1 MRCLTLDCYD
11 TYAELPPLPRKPKS
25 MDAPDFKA
33 PQHYI
38 NRELSF
44 LEFNQRV
51 LAQAFDD
58 SIPLLERLKFLC
70 ISSNNLDEFFEIRV
84 AGLKQL
90 HELGSAQFAADAM
103 SIPDQLSAIHE
114 RALKLVEEQ
123 YRCLNE
129 VLLPALEKEG
139 ISLLGRKDWSPESL
153 GRKSWSPEAS
163 DWLEQ
168 YFEREIEPVLSPLGL
183 DPARP
188 FPRIQNKSLN
198 FIVRLRG
205 KDAFGRDSELAIVQ
219 APRSLPRVV
228 PVPLEGTQR
237 TLVLLTG
244 IVQAF
249 VQKLFTGIEVIGC
262 YQFRVTR
269 NSDLFVDE
277 EEIDDLRRALEGELA
292 HRRYG
297 AAVRLETSRDCP
309 DDMVQFLQR
318 QFALHEV
325 DAYRMPGPVN
335 LNRLSAIYDLV
346 QRPDLKYPIFTPGLP
361 KRLIANTDVFAAIRQ
376 NDMLLHHP
384 YQSFAPVMDFL
395 RQAAADPQVLAIKQ
409 TLYRAGNE
417 SPIVDALVTAA
428 NAGKDVTVI
437 VELRARFDEEANI
450 ELSNRLQE
458 AGAHVMYGVVG
469 YKTHAK
475 LALVVRREPG
485 GIRRYCH
492 LGTGN
497 YHPRTARAYT
507 DYGLFTCN
515 DEIGQDVHELF
526 LQLTS
531 LTQTPKLN
539 KLIQSPFGMHDAVL
553 AKLAREAEHARAGR
567 PARVIAKMN
576 ALVDPQAIEALYRAS
591 AAGVQIDLIIRGVCA
606 LRPGLPGVSEN
617 IRVRS
622 IVGRFLEHSRV
633 FYFENGGQP
642 EMFAASADWME
653 RNFFRRVEV
662 AFPIQRNWHRERIL
676 KDLDFCLRDN
686 TQSWN
691 LNSAGRY
698 ERVPSAAQ
706 GERSVNAQAELLAA
720 YATGVAFPP

>member
-1 MRCLTLDCYD
+1 
-11 TYAELPPLPRKPKS
+11 
-25 MDAPDFKA
+25 MDSPDLKA
-33 PQHYI
+33 PQNYI

-51 LAQAFDD
+51 LDQALDE
-58 SIPLLERLKFLC
+58 SVPLLERLRFLC
-70 ISSNNLDEFFEIRV
+70 ISSSNLDEFFEIRV

-90 HELGSAQFAADAM
+90 LELGAAQFAWDA
-103 SIPDQLSAIHE
+103 LSPEELLAALHE
-114 RALKLVEEQ
+114 RALRLVSDQ

-129 VLLPALEKEG
+129 VLLPAMAAEG
-139 ISLLGRKDWSPESL
+139 INLLGRTA
-153 GRKSWSPEAS
+153 WSPEAQK
-163 DWLEQ
+163 WLEQ

-198 FIVRLRG
+198 FIVHLEG
-205 KDAFGRDSELAIVQ
+205 KDAFGRDSEHAIVQ

-228 PVPLEGTQR
+228 PVPGDGAGK
-237 TLVLLTG
+237 TLVLLTA
-244 IVQAF
+244 IVGAF
-249 VQKLFTGIEVIGC
+249 VHKLFAGIKVRGC

-309 DDMVQFLQR
+309 EDMAQFLLR
-318 QFALHEV
+318 QFALHDV
-325 DAYRMPGPVN
+325 DMYRVPGPVN
-335 LNRLSAIYDLV
+335 LNRLTAIYDLV

-361 KRLIANTDVFAAIRQ
+361 RRLAASADLFAAIRQ
-376 NDMLLHHP
+376 NDLLLHHP

-395 RQAAADPQVLAIKQ
+395 RLAAADPQVLAIKQ
-409 TLYRAGNE
+409 TLYRAGND
-417 SPIVDALVTAA
+417 SPIVDALVSAA

-497 YHPRTARAYT
+497 YHPRTARQYT

-539 KLIQSPFGMHDAVL
+539 RLVQSPFGMHEMVL
-553 AKLAREAEHARAGR
+553 SKLAREADHARAGR
-567 PARVIAKMN
+567 KAHVIAKMN
-576 ALVDPQAIEALYRAS
+576 ALVEPQAIEALYKAS
-591 AAGVQIDLIIRGVCA
+591 CAGVKIDLIIRGVCA
-606 LRPGLPGVSEN
+606 LRPGVPGVSEN
-617 IRVRS
+617 ISVRS
-622 IVGRFLEHSRV
+622 LVGRFLEHSRV
-633 FYFENGGQP
+633 CYFENGGEP
-642 EMFAASADWME
+642 EMYCTSADWME

-662 AFPIQRNWHRERIL
+662 AFPIERKVHRERIL
-676 KDLDFCLRDN
+676 RDLQYCLDD
-686 TQSWN
+686 TCQSWRLLPN
-691 LNSAGRY
+691 GRY
-698 ERVPSAAQ
+698 ERIARAAQ
-706 GERSVNAQAELLAA
+706 RPVNAQMELLNRYAA
-720 YATGVAFPP
+720 GAPTAP

>member
-1 MRCLTLDCYD
+1 
-11 TYAELPPLPRKPKS
+11 
-25 MDAPDFKA
+25 MDSPDLKA
-33 PQHYI
+33 PQNYI

-51 LAQAFDD
+51 LDQAFDE
-58 SIPLLERLKFLC
+58 SVPLLERLRFLS
-70 ISSNNLDEFFEIRV
+70 ISSANLDEFFEIRV

-90 HELGSAQFAADAM
+90 LELGAGQFASDALT
-103 SIPDQLSAIHE
+103 PEELLTALHE
-114 RALKLVEEQ
+114 RALRLVSEQ

-129 VLLPALEKEG
+129 VLLPALAAQG
-139 ISLLGRKDWSPESL
+139 ISLLGRA
-153 GRKSWSPEAS
+153 GWSPEAEK
-163 DWLEQ
+163 WLEQ
-168 YFEREIEPVLSPLGL
+168 YFENEIEPVLSPLGL

-198 FIVRLRG
+198 FIVHLEG
-205 KDAFGRDSELAIVQ
+205 KDAFGRDSEHAIVQ

-228 PVPLEGTQR
+228 PVPGDGSGK
-237 TLVLLTG
+237 TLVLLTA
-244 IVQAF
+244 IVGAF
-249 VQKLFTGIEVIGC
+249 VHKLFAGIKVTGC

-309 DDMVQFLQR
+309 EDMAQFLLR
-318 QFALHEV
+318 QFALHDV
-325 DAYRMPGPVN
+325 DMYRVPGPVN

-361 KRLIANTDVFAAIRQ
+361 RRLVASSDLFAVIRQ
-376 NDMLLHHP
+376 NDLMLHHP

-395 RQAAADPQVLAIKQ
+395 RLAAADPQVLAIKQ
-409 TLYRAGNE
+409 TLYRAGND
-417 SPIVDALVTAA
+417 SPIVDALVAAA

-497 YHPRTARAYT
+497 YHPRTARQYT
-507 DYGLFTCN
+507 DYGIFTCN
-515 DEIGQDVHELF
+515 DQIGQDVHELF

-539 KLIQSPFGMHDAVL
+539 RLVQSPFGMHEMVL
-553 AKLAREAEHARAGR
+553 AKLAREADHARAGR
-567 PARVIAKMN
+567 KARVIAKMN
-576 ALVDPQAIEALYRAS
+576 ALTEPLVIEALYKAS
-591 AAGVQIDLIIRGVCA
+591 CAGVKIDLIIRGVCA
-606 LRPGLPGVSEN
+606 LRPGVPGVSEN
-617 IRVRS
+617 IAVRS
-622 IVGRFLEHSRV
+622 LVGRFLEHSRV
-633 FYFENGGQP
+633 CYFENGGEP
-642 EMFAASADWME
+642 EMFCTSADWME

-662 AFPIQRNWHRERIL
+662 AFPIEREVHRERM
-676 KDLDFCLRDN
+676 LRD
-686 TQSWN
+686 
-691 LNSAGRY
+691 LNSCLNDTCQAWLLRPDGRY
-698 ERVPSAAQ
+698 ERVARAEQRP
-706 GERSVNAQAELLAA
+706 VNAQMELLSRYAA
-720 YATGVAFPP
+720 GAPTAP

>member
-1 MRCLTLDCYD
+1 
-11 TYAELPPLPRKPKS
+11 
-25 MDAPDFKA
+25 MDSPDLKA
-33 PQHYI
+33 PQNYI

-51 LAQAFDD
+51 LDQALDE
-58 SIPLLERLKFLC
+58 SVPLLERLRFLS
-70 ISSNNLDEFFEIRV
+70 ISSANLDEFFEIRV

-90 HELGSAQFAADAM
+90 LELGAGQFASDALT
-103 SIPDQLSAIHE
+103 PEELLTALHE
-114 RALKLVEEQ
+114 RALRLVSEQ

-129 VLLPALEKEG
+129 VLLPALAAQG
-139 ISLLGRKDWSPESL
+139 ISLLGRA
-153 GRKSWSPEAS
+153 GWSPEAEK
-163 DWLEQ
+163 WLEQ
-168 YFEREIEPVLSPLGL
+168 YFENEIEPVLSPLGL

-198 FIVRLRG
+198 FIVHLEG
-205 KDAFGRDSELAIVQ
+205 KDAFGRDSEHAIVQ

-228 PVPLEGTQR
+228 PVPGDGSGK
-237 TLVLLTG
+237 TLVLLTA
-244 IVQAF
+244 IVGAF
-249 VQKLFTGIEVIGC
+249 VHKLFAGIKVTGC

-309 DDMVQFLQR
+309 EDMAQFLLR
-318 QFALHEV
+318 QFALHDV
-325 DAYRMPGPVN
+325 DMYRVPGPVN

-361 KRLIANTDVFAAIRQ
+361 RRLVASSDLFAVIRQ
-376 NDMLLHHP
+376 NDLMLHHP

-395 RQAAADPQVLAIKQ
+395 RLAAADPQVLAIKQ
-409 TLYRAGNE
+409 TLYRAGND
-417 SPIVDALVTAA
+417 SPIVDALVAAA

-497 YHPRTARAYT
+497 YHPRTARQYT
-507 DYGLFTCN
+507 DYGIFTCN
-515 DEIGQDVHELF
+515 DQIGQDVHELF

-531 LTQTPKLN
+531 LTQTPKL
-539 KLIQSPFGMHDAVL
+539 KRLVQSPFGMHEMVL
-553 AKLAREAEHARAGR
+553 AKLAREADHARAGR
-567 PARVIAKMN
+567 KARVIAKMN
-576 ALVDPQAIEALYRAS
+576 ALTEPLVIEALYKAS
-591 AAGVQIDLIIRGVCA
+591 CAGVKIDLIIRGVCA
-606 LRPGLPGVSEN
+606 LRPGVPGVSEN
-617 IRVRS
+617 IAVRS
-622 IVGRFLEHSRV
+622 LVGRFLEHSRV
-633 FYFENGGQP
+633 CYFENGGEP
-642 EMFAASADWME
+642 EMFCSSADWME

-662 AFPIQRNWHRERIL
+662 AFPVEREVHRERM
-676 KDLDFCLRDN
+676 LRD
-686 TQSWN
+686 
-691 LNSAGRY
+691 LNSCLSDTSQAWLLRPDGRY
-698 ERVPSAAQ
+698 ERVARAEQRP
-706 GERSVNAQAELLAA
+706 VNAQMELVARYAA
-720 YATGVAFPP
+720 GAPTAP

>member
-1 MRCLTLDCYD
+1 
-11 TYAELPPLPRKPKS
+11 
-25 MDAPDFKA
+25 MDSPDLKA
-33 PQHYI
+33 AQHYI

-51 LAQAFDD
+51 LAQAFDE
-58 SIPLLERLKFLC
+58 SVPLLERLRFLC
-70 ISSNNLDEFFEIRV
+70 ISCSNLDEFFEIRI

-90 HELGSAQFAADAM
+90 VELGSAQFAADAL
-103 SIPDQLSAIHE
+103 PLPEQLSAIHE
-114 RALKLVEEQ
+114 RALQLCNEQ

-129 VLLPALEKEG
+129 VLMPALASEGVFLQNREQWSAEAEK
-139 ISLLGRKDWSPESL
+139 
-153 GRKSWSPEAS
+153 
-163 DWLEQ
+163 WLER
-168 YFEREIEPVLSPLGL
+168 YFEQEIEPVLTPLGL

-198 FIVRLRG
+198 FIVHVRG
-205 KDAFGRDSELAIVQ
+205 KDAFGRDSEHAIVQ
-219 APRSLPRVV
+219 APRSLPRVI
-228 PVPLEGTQR
+228 PVPNPGGAR
-237 TLVLLTG
+237 TLVLLSV
-244 IVQAF
+244 IVHSF
-249 VQKLFTGIEVIGC
+249 VQKLFAGIEVLGC

-297 AAVRLETSRDCP
+297 AAVRLETSSDCP
-309 DDMVQFLQR
+309 DEMVEFLLH
-318 QFALHEV
+318 QFALTDV
-325 DAYRMPGPVN
+325 DMYRMPGPVN

-361 KRLIANTDVFAAIRQ
+361 KRLLAGTDLFAAIRQ

-384 YQSFAPVMDFL
+384 YQSFAPVMDFV
-395 RQAAADPQVLAIKQ
+395 RQAAADPNVLAIKQ

-417 SPIVDALVTAA
+417 SPLVDALVAAA

-469 YKTHAK
+469 FKTHAK
-475 LALVVRREPG
+475 VLMVVRREPG

-497 YHPRTARAYT
+497 YHPKTARAYT

-515 DEIGQDVHELF
+515 EEIGQDVHELF

-531 LTQTPKLN
+531 LTQTPRLSR
-539 KLIQSPFGMHDAVL
+539 LVQSPFGMHEMVIGR
-553 AKLAREAEHARAGR
+553 LAREAANARAGR

-576 ALVDPQAIEALYRAS
+576 SLVEPLAIEALYKAS
-591 AAGVQIDLIIRGVCA
+591 CAGVQMDLIVRGVCA
-606 LRPGLPGVSEN
+606 LRPGVPGVSDN
-617 IRVRS
+617 IKVRS

-642 EMFAASADWME
+642 EMWCASADWME
-653 RNFFRRVEV
+653 RNFFRRVEI
-662 AFPIQRNWHRERIL
+662 AFPIRRDTHRERIMR
-676 KDLDFCLRDN
+676 DLQLCLDDN
-686 TQSWN
+686 CQAWQLCSDG
-691 LNSAGRY
+691 SY
-698 ERVPSAAQ
+698 QRVMRNI
-706 GERSVNAQAELLAA
+706 GERAINAQAELMSIHAAGSATTFLAE
-720 YATGVAFPP
+720 PPAVDSAN

>member
-1 MRCLTLDCYD
+1 MDVPDL
-11 TYAELPPLPRKPKS
+11 KS
-25 MDAPDFKA
+25 PGLYF
-33 PQHYI
+33 

-44 LEFNQRV
+44 LEFNRRV
-51 LAQAFDD
+51 LAQAFDE
-58 SIPLLERLKFLC
+58 SVPLLERLRFLC
-70 ISSNNLDEFFEIRV
+70 ISSSNLDEFFEIRV

-90 HELGSAQFAADAM
+90 LELGSAQFAADGM
-103 SIPDQLSAIHE
+103 SFEQQLAGIHE
-114 RALKLVEEQ
+114 RAAGLVAEQ

-129 VLLPALEKEG
+129 VLMPALAARDIAL
-139 ISLLGRKDWSPESL
+139 ISGEE
-153 GRKSWSPEAS
+153 WSPEATK
-163 DWLEQ
+163 WLEQ
-168 YFEREIEPVLSPLGL
+168 YFELEVEPVLSPLGL

-198 FIVRLRG
+198 FIVRLEG

-228 PVPLEGTQR
+228 PVPIEGTRR

-249 VQKLFTGIEVIGC
+249 VQKLFAGIEVVGC

-297 AAVRLETSRDCP
+297 AAVRLETSNDCP
-309 DDMVQFLQR
+309 ADLVKFLQA
-318 QFALHEV
+318 QFTSATLDLYSV
-325 DAYRMPGPVN
+325 AGPVN
-335 LNRLSAIYDLV
+335 LNRLSVLYDLL
-346 QRPDLKYPIFTPGLP
+346 QRPDLKYPIFTPGVP
-361 KRLIANTDVFAAIRQ
+361 KRLIGATDIFAAIRHK
-376 NDMLLHHP
+376 DILLEHP
-384 YQSFAPVMDFL
+384 YQSFGPVMDFL
-395 RQAAADPQVLAIKQ
+395 RQAAADPHVLAIKQ
-409 TLYRAGNE
+409 TLYRAGQG
-417 SPIVDALVTAA
+417 SPLVDALVTAA

-475 LALVVRREPG
+475 LAMVVRREPG

-497 YHPRTARAYT
+497 YHPRTARQYT

-515 DEIGQDVHELF
+515 DEVGQDVHELF

-539 KLIQSPFGMHDAVL
+539 RLMQSPFGMHDMVL
-553 AKLAREAEHARAGR
+553 AKIARETDHARAGR
-567 PARVIAKMN
+567 PARIIAKMN
-576 ALVDPQAIEALYRAS
+576 ALVDPQSIEALYRAS
-591 AAGVQIDLIIRGVCA
+591 CAGVKIDLIVRGVCA

-617 IRVRS
+617 IKVRS

-633 FYFENGGQP
+633 FCYENGGAP
-642 EMFAASADWME
+642 EMFCASADWME

-662 AFPIQRNWHRERIL
+662 AFPIRHPAQEERIRR
-676 KDLDFCLRDN
+676 DLDICLRDN
-686 TQSWN
+686 TQAWELRSDG
-691 LNSAGRY
+691 SY
-698 ERVPSAAQ
+698 ERVQ
-706 GERSVNAQAELLAA
+706 RGEAKAVNAQAELLAA
-720 YATGVAFPP
+720 YAAGPGVTI

>member
-1 MRCLTLDCYD
+1 
-11 TYAELPPLPRKPKS
+11 
-25 MDAPDFKA
+25 MDSPDLKA
-33 PQHYI
+33 PQNYI

-51 LAQAFDD
+51 LDQAFDE
-58 SIPLLERLKFLC
+58 SVPLLERLRFLS
-70 ISSNNLDEFFEIRV
+70 ISSANLDEFFEIRV

-90 HELGSAQFAADAM
+90 LELGAGQFASDALT
-103 SIPDQLSAIHE
+103 PEELLTALHE
-114 RALKLVEEQ
+114 RALRLVAEQ

-129 VLLPALEKEG
+129 VLLPALAAQG
-139 ISLLGRKDWSPESL
+139 ISLLGRAGWT
-153 GRKSWSPEAS
+153 PEAEK
-163 DWLEQ
+163 WLEQ
-168 YFEREIEPVLSPLGL
+168 YFEQEIEPVLSPLGL

-198 FIVRLRG
+198 FIVHLEG
-205 KDAFGRDSELAIVQ
+205 KDAFGRDSEHAIVQ

-228 PVPLEGTQR
+228 PVPGEGSGK
-237 TLVLLTG
+237 TLVLLTA
-244 IVQAF
+244 IVGAF
-249 VQKLFTGIEVIGC
+249 VHKLFAGIKVTGC

-309 DDMVQFLQR
+309 EDMAQFLLR
-318 QFALHEV
+318 QFALHDV
-325 DAYRMPGPVN
+325 DMYRVPGPVN

-361 KRLIANTDVFAAIRQ
+361 RRLVASSDLFAVIRQ
-376 NDMLLHHP
+376 NDLMLHHP

-395 RQAAADPQVLAIKQ
+395 RLAAADPQVLAIKQ
-409 TLYRAGNE
+409 TLYRAGND
-417 SPIVDALVTAA
+417 SPIVDALVAAA

-497 YHPRTARAYT
+497 YHPRTARQYT
-507 DYGLFTCN
+507 DYGIFTCN
-515 DEIGQDVHELF
+515 DQIGQDVHELF

-531 LTQTPKLN
+531 LTQTPKL
-539 KLIQSPFGMHDAVL
+539 KRLVQSPFGMHEMVI
-553 AKLAREAEHARAGR
+553 AKLAREADHARAGR
-567 PARVIAKMN
+567 KARVIAKMN
-576 ALVDPQAIEALYRAS
+576 ALTEPLVIEALYRAS
-591 AAGVQIDLIIRGVCA
+591 CAGVKVDLIIRGVCA
-606 LRPGLPGVSEN
+606 LRPGVPGVSEN
-617 IRVRS
+617 IAVRS
-622 IVGRFLEHSRV
+622 LVGRFLEHSRV
-633 FYFENGGQP
+633 CYFDNGGEP
-642 EMFAASADWME
+642 EMFCTSADWME

-662 AFPIQRNWHRERIL
+662 AFPIEREVHRERM
-676 KDLDFCLRDN
+676 LRD
-686 TQSWN
+686 
-691 LNSAGRY
+691 LNSCLNDTCQAWLLRPDGRY
-698 ERVPSAAQ
+698 ERVARAEQRP
-706 GERSVNAQAELLAA
+706 VNAQMELLSRYAA
-720 YATGVAFPP
+720 GAPTAP